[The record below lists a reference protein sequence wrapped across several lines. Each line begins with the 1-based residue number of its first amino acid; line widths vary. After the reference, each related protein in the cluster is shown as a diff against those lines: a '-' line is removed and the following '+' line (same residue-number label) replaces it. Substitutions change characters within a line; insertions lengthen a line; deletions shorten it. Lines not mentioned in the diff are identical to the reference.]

1 MTGKQAIYLSLSNKS
16 KKLTP
21 RRHEFKGHLKDDWTC
36 PNAHFEMACL
46 AWKEKDLDGADHA
59 AKVNDCFEWLE
70 KTQKWGE
77 EYVLNSRMAV
87 KVSTALN
94 TVKRHKKIMGM

>member
-1 MTGKQAIYLSLSNKS
+1 MTYC
-16 KKLTP
+16 
-21 RRHEFKGHLKDDWTC
+21 RHEFKGHLKDDWTL
-36 PNAHFEMACL
+36 PNAHFEMAAL
-46 AWKEKDLDGADHA
+46 AWKEKDLEGADHA
-59 AKVNDCFEWLE
+59 AKVNECYDWLE